1 LRQRADSTARR
12 NGGAGLAASTAFHL
26 LVFVLLGLA
35 LRYNP
40 IFPVAP
46 TLEVRLVTLSQGHA
60 EAKRPPPRPAAR
72 PAAAPSPAQ
81 PLAPHIVPTIAP
93 GAPTIAAP
101 GPVAPPASPDAEA
114 LRRGLRLTAG
124 CAHPDDFN
132 LSPAEREA
140 CSRMTARTHQ
150 AAPSYG
156 ALSQHMREQVPR
168 DDAERAYRSSTSMN
182 DYPGV
187 HCLLNETC
195 TPDKPTPPAD
205 PGREDCPWAWC
216 HMVGR

>member
-1 LRQRADSTARR
+1 LRQRPASTARR
-12 NGGAGLAASTAFHL
+12 NGGAGLAASAAFHL

-35 LRYNP
+35 LRYTP

-60 EAKRPPPRPAAR
+60 EAKRPPPRPAVT
-72 PAAAPSPAQ
+72 PAAAPSSAQ
-81 PLAPHIVPTIAP
+81 PLTPHIVPTIAP

-101 GPVAPPASPDAEA
+101 SPIAAPPGIEA

-140 CSRMTARTHQ
+140 CRRMTARTHE
-150 AAPSYG
+150 AAPTYG
-156 ALSQHMREQVPR
+156 ALSEHMREQVVR
-168 DDAERAYRSSTSMN
+168 DDAQRAYRGSTSMS

-187 HCLLNETC
+187 HCIANETC

-205 PGREDCPWAWC
+205 PGREDCPWSWC
-216 HMVGR
+216 NMVGR